1 MVSLAPV
8 KEWATEYLAASGKL
22 RSLILAEPEE
32 MARTEALIKLET
44 YNRLLMLELG
54 W

>member
-8 KEWATEYLAASGKL
+8 KQWATEYLAASSKL
-22 RSLILAEPEE
+22 RSLILDDPEE

-44 YNRLLMLELG
+44 YNKLLMLELG
-54 W
+54 R